1 MWATFALFW
10 YSSKEI
16 SFLDANVKISFPFFV
31 SIGNLILIITDKFS
45 VAGVE
50 IGTIDIFSA
59 MFGSPFAYEV

>member
-1 MWATFALFW
+1 M
-10 YSSKEI
+10 
-16 SFLDANVKISFPFFV
+16 KISFPFFV